1 MGVESG
7 VSRDYKRNMDLE
19 MKLRRKRRYGSHW
32 VKVQSKKLLQAEL
45 PTGLVLDLMKQVTQ
59 ARRAKARAKAR
70 ALAVSACGEWEFVEA
85 GWPPEDFF
93 APRLGIPAQIWEE

>member
-7 VSRDYKRNMDLE
+7 VSRDYKRSMNLE
-19 MKLRRKRRYGSHW
+19 MKLRRKRRYGSRW
-32 VKVQSKKLLQAEL
+32 VKVQIKGFLQSGYSAES
-45 PTGLVLDLMKQVTQ
+45 VLTLITC
-59 ARRAKARAKAR
+59 ARRVRARARLKAR

-93 APRLGIPAQIWEE
+93 APRLGFPVQIWEE